1 MHCFKIIPIT
11 FLTALAT
18 AAAIHSSS
26 DVHVVE
32 GLNHLEDR
40 DSQQVARQAVQ
51 NAITAAQMQAE
62 QDAAADAA
70 ARPGS
75 NIYLLRAA
83 LSPEGSSIWWYFAAS
98 DRVPLTGTMLYFM
111 TNNAFYAT

>member
-18 AAAIHSSS
+18 AAAIPSSS
-26 DVHVVE
+26 DE

-75 NIYLLRAA
+75 NIYAHLIL
-83 LSPEGSSIWWYFAAS
+83 
-98 DRVPLTGTMLYFM
+98 
-111 TNNAFYAT
+111 